1 MKSWEVLFQSICD
14 YTTPIFDIKCILGGP
29 CVVEADLNDKLEEGL
44 IGLEDVPYPALLG
57 IKVSNCF
64 MKLNACWSIMCDITF
79 RPNSVKI
86 HGINYYTRKA
96 ITKR

>member
-1 MKSWEVLFQSICD
+1 M
-14 YTTPIFDIKCILGGP
+14 
-29 CVVEADLNDKLEEGL
+29 VEADLNDKLEEGL

-64 MKLNACWSIMCDITF
+64 MKLNACWSIICDITF

-96 ITKR
+96 ITKRCDGIPFTYSTIQDIYVYEDQKLF